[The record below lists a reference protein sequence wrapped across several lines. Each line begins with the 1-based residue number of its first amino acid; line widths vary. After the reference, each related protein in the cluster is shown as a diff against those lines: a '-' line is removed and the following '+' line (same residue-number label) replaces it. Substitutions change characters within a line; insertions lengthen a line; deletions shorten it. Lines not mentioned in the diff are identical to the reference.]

1 VSSLPAV
8 LSRAF
13 LPLIV
18 VFALVLAAC
27 GGGQAETCDELADE
41 TVELMQRL
49 IDDVEKEM
57 GDVSIEDLLAS
68 GGDLPSVEHIEEDS
82 AKIDERAAE
91 LGCTQAEIQ
100 NGVAARANQLE
111 ANTPIGQFFI
121 EAIRDGGL

>member
-1 VSSLPAV
+1 
-8 LSRAF
+8 
-13 LPLIV
+13 LIV
-18 VFALVLAAC
+18 AFALVLAAC

>member
-1 VSSLPAV
+1 MSSLRAV

-18 VFALVLAAC
+18 VVALVLAAC
-27 GGGQAETCDELADE
+27 GGGPAETCDVLADE
-41 TVELMQRL
+41 TGELMPRL

-68 GGDLPSVEHIEEDS
+68 GGGLPSVEHIEEES

-111 ANTPIGQFFI
+111 ATTPIGQFFI